1 MSEGLIFNLILGI
14 WSFLLPVGMGVS
26 DLHDIHVSKCEIQ
39 LNEETSSLEVAT
51 QIYLDDL
58 QSILSKHGAD
68 NLHLCT
74 DRESKDADTYLKAY
88 LEQKLQISADGK
100 SLTHHFVGKEPSE
113 DQIVVWCYIE
123 LKVPAGF
130 EALKVRYDVLMDLY
144 DDQKNIVNIK
154 ARGKNGFM
162 LFNSRHFEETIQ
174 YK

>member
-1 MSEGLIFNLILGI
+1 MLAGILLNLILGI
-14 WSFLLPVGMGVS
+14 WSFPLSAGTGVS
-26 DLHDIHVSKCEIQ
+26 DMHDIHVSKCEIQ

-74 DRESKDADTYLKAY
+74 NRESKDADTFLKAY

-100 SLTHHFVGKEPSE
+100 SLAHHFVGKEPSE
-113 DQIVVWCYIE
+113 DQIAVWCYIE

-130 EALKVRYDVLMDLY
+130 ESLKVKYDVLMDLY

-162 LFNSRHFEETIQ
+162 LFNSRHFEETVH